1 MLANLLG
8 SRLRAK
14 LLGWLFSHPDE
25 RYFVRQLTALL
36 GEDST
41 NVSRE
46 LARLEKLG
54 ILVSTLEGRQKYYQA
69 NRLCA
74 VFPELRG
81 LAIKTAGVADV
92 LRDALTPMSDRISLA
107 FVYGS
112 MATGEATSASDV
124 DLLVVGE
131 VTFGEV
137 VDGLQSA
144 EETLRR
150 EVNPTVYPVAEFRA
164 KLAAS
169 HHFVTDVVSRP
180 KVFLLGNEDE
190 LRRMAE

>member
-1 MLANLLG
+1 MAMLAQLLG

-46 LARLEKLG
+46 LARLEKMG
-54 ILVSTLEGRQKYYQA
+54 IMVSTLEGRQKYYQA
-69 NRLCA
+69 NRQCA

-92 LRDALTPMSDRISLA
+92 LRNALAPMSDHISLA

-112 MATGEATSASDV
+112 MATGAATSASDV
-124 DLLVVGE
+124 DLLVVGDLDE
-131 VTFGEV
+131 TVLHTA
-137 VDGLQSA
+137 LMQA
-144 EETLRR
+144 EQQLGRAVNYTLLDR
-150 EVNPTVYPVAEFRA
+150 AEFQRRRQEE
-164 KLAAS
+164 KGFLARVLAGPRIVITGS
-169 HHFVTDVVSRP
+169 TH
-180 KVFLLGNEDE
+180 EI
-190 LRRMAE
+190 